1 MPRSEKILIVE
12 DDTALVRGLKDNFE
26 YEGYRVLTAL
36 DGERGYDL
44 ASSENPDLIVL
55 DLMIPKVNGYEVCRS
70 LRETGFDNP
79 ILMLTAKG
87 EESDIVLG
95 LRLGA
100 DDYVT
105 KPFSVKEL
113 RARVDALLRRKRR
126 ASSSAFRFGDFELD
140 EDSHRLLRN
149 GKEIPLTP
157 KEFGVLRYL
166 LENAGRALSRE
177 QILDAVWG
185 RDLFVTDRS
194 VDRCMTTLRDK
205 IEADA
210 RRPLFLK
217 TLRSVGY
224 RFEIGPDLE

>member
-1 MPRSEKILIVE
+1 MRTLRTETILLIE

-36 DGERGYDL
+36 DGEAGYEL
-44 ASSENPDLIVL
+44 ATSENPDLIVL
-55 DLMIPKVNGYEVCRS
+55 DLMIPKVNGYEVCHS
-70 LRETGFDNP
+70 LREEGFENP

-113 RARVDALLRRKRR
+113 LARVEAFLRRKRKVEN
-126 ASSSAFRFGDFELD
+126 AVCRFGEFELD
-140 EDSHRLLRN
+140 KDSHKLLRN
-149 GKEIPLTP
+149 GKEILLTP
-157 KEFGVLRYL
+157 KEYGLLRYL
-166 LENAGRALSRE
+166 LENVGRALSRE
-177 QILDAVWG
+177 QLLDAVWG
-185 RDLFVTDRS
+185 RELFVTDRS
-194 VDRCMTTLRDK
+194 VDRCVTTLRNK
-205 IEADA
+205 IEEDP
-210 RRPLFLK
+210 RRPKFLQ

-224 RFEIGPDLE
+224 RFEIA